1 MDDIA
6 QHPSNPVP
14 AQQSTAGSGSP
25 TVQLVP
31 VTETFIVPA
40 PWYRRMFG
48 PVTRT
53 ETVWKLTFLSLLAVG
68 VIVGQSML
76 QTPTNTS
83 TQAAVGK
90 AKVTLFPQNT
100 QMPPDKPF
108 QIWITADNPIKE
120 GTVVVSFDPAVL
132 QLTKDIV
139 LVGKQGYQLSFTP
152 MAKANETG
160 TVEIKLIPQAEAAPI
175 AAGTM
180 QLGSLFFTAVKKN
193 VATST
198 TVSINDTQT
207 RIVDKGS
214 IPFTLS
220 TTNVM
225 VTLK

>member
-6 QHPSNPVP
+6 QHPSGAPSVN
-14 AQQSTAGSGSP
+14 QNSNNSP

-40 PWYRRMFG
+40 PWYKRVFG
-48 PVTRT
+48 PITRT
-53 ETVWKLTFLSLLAVG
+53 ETVWKLTFLSLLFVG

-76 QTPTNTS
+76 QTPTNTT
-83 TQAAVGK
+83 TQAAAGK
-90 AKVTLFPQNT
+90 ARVTLFPQNT
-100 QMPPDKPF
+100 EMPPDKPF
-108 QIWITADNPIKE
+108 QIWVTSDGPVKE
-120 GTVVVSFDPAVL
+120 ATIVVSFDPAVL

-152 MAKANETG
+152 MSKANQSG
-160 TVEIKLIPQAEAAPI
+160 TVQISMKPQA
-175 AAGTM
+175 GTEPLPGGTI
-180 QLGSLFFTAVKKN
+180 QIGSLFFTAVKKN

-207 RIVDKGS
+207 QIIDQGS
-214 IPFTLS
+214 IPFSLS

>member
-6 QHPSNPVP
+6 QHPSGAPSVN
-14 AQQSTAGSGSP
+14 QNLNNSP

-40 PWYRRMFG
+40 PWYKRVFG

-53 ETVWKLTFLSLLAVG
+53 ETVWKLTFLSLLFVG

-76 QTPTNTS
+76 QTPTNTT

-90 AKVTLFPQNT
+90 ARVTLFPQNT
-100 QMPPDKPF
+100 EMPPDKPF
-108 QIWITADNPIKE
+108 QIWVTSDSPVKE
-120 GTVVVSFDPAVL
+120 ATIVISFDPAVL

-152 MAKANETG
+152 MSKANQSGAVQISMKPQTG
-160 TVEIKLIPQAEAAPI
+160 TEPLPG
-175 AAGTM
+175 GTI
-180 QLGSLFFTAVKKN
+180 QIGSLFFTSVKKN

-207 RIVDKGS
+207 QIIDKGS
-214 IPFTLS
+214 IHFSLS

-225 VTLK
+225 VSLK